1 MTVEDPFLHHKVCF
15 EAKTQNLCLDFLY
28 THVLVCSE
36 QLWLELQQTKDIEIV
51 HQMQK
56 KSNLTRLGFYVVWEN
71 VLNTPKLSIFACP
84 DWIELDASRSGKAF
98 IKQNLQETGLK
109 ITYQ

>member
-1 MTVEDPFLHHKVCF
+1 MHDVFSR
-15 EAKTQNLCLDFLY
+15 Y
-28 THVLVCSE
+28 TYFHIDVNNKSRDRDHTYSAPLSSE
-36 QLWLELQQTKDIEIV
+36 QLRLELQQTKDIEIV

-98 IKQNLQETGLK
+98 IKQNLQKLG
-109 ITYQ
+109 

>member
-1 MTVEDPFLHHKVCF
+1 MKNRSRKSSIGVDFHHQSLSNTDLFLHHKACF
-15 EAKTQNLCLDFLY
+15 AAKTQNSCLDFLY

-56 KSNLTRLGFYVVWEN
+56 KSNLTRLGFYVV
-71 VLNTPKLSIFACP
+71 
-84 DWIELDASRSGKAF
+84 
-98 IKQNLQETGLK
+98 
-109 ITYQ
+109 